1 MNIESKGEVF
11 MDKPAHSLI
20 GQWKLYLTNISSN
33 LMELTDGTEY
43 GLIKTRAADK
53 KNGYTGITKERAD
66 RCIQS
71 VGVLWQQFALL
82 SEVVEKAAAMQAKGS
97 ILYNPEEDIRK
108 LFKETMLVI
117 DRSHVDINERNLIE
131 DETDEKMATPSQLL
145 KHMQED
151 YGELCRNIKEISMAE
166 ESLSSRLAN
175 IKSGISRLNS
185 TVKRLG
191 TANTPE
197 FELSRVSEMERD
209 PVWGMLE
216 LDKLVYSIEK
226 YRASIKTLEEAYN
239 EIQGNLKRIRSM
251 LDELKEL
258 SKKSRDAE
266 KRSRELF
273 GDVNYLM
280 PVVSQEVLKSLEDWL
295 VVLESK
301 LKEGAI
307 KAVGVGAS
315 RLEVECSQK
324 LQREREACEFN
335 SKAYNEWLDLKG
347 EFKAL
352 LAKAEVLRSRGLLM
366 DNSLNGLIE
375 KINAALHQYPVN
387 MDMCRQLMKK
397 IKLSL

>member
-11 MDKPAHSLI
+11 MDKPAHNLI

-53 KNGYTGITKERAD
+53 EKGYTGITKERAD

-71 VGVLWQQFALL
+71 VGILWQQFALL
-82 SEVVEKAAAMQAKGS
+82 SEVVEKAAALEARGS

-108 LFKETMLVI
+108 LFQETMVVI
-117 DRSHVDINERNLIE
+117 DRSHVDISERNLLE

-145 KHMQED
+145 KHMQKA
-151 YGELCRNIKEISMAE
+151 YGELCRDIREISKSE
-166 ESLSSRLAN
+166 ESLQSRLAN
-175 IKSGISRLNS
+175 IKSGINRLNS
-185 TVKRLG
+185 MVKRLG
-191 TANTPE
+191 IANAPE
-197 FELSRVSEMERD
+197 FELSRVREIERD
-209 PVWGMLE
+209 PLGGMLE
-216 LDKLVYSIEK
+216 LDKLVYGMEK
-226 YRASIKTLEEAYN
+226 YRASIKALEDDYN
-239 EIQGNLKRIRSM
+239 EIQGRFKRISSM

-258 SKKSRDAE
+258 SIKSRDAA
-266 KRSRELF
+266 KRSGELF
-273 GDVNYLM
+273 GDLNSLM
-280 PVVSQEVLKSLEDWL
+280 PVLGQEVLKSLEDWL
-295 VVLESK
+295 MVLESK

-315 RLEVECSQK
+315 RLEAECSQK
-324 LQREREACEFN
+324 LQREKEACEFN
-335 SKAYNEWLDLKG
+335 SRAYNEWLDLKG

-352 LAKAEVLRSRGLLM
+352 LAKADVLRTKDLLM

-375 KINAALHQYPVN
+375 KIDAALHQYPVN

-397 IKLSL
+397 FKLSL